1 MSVLLLSDLHLP
13 DSPSPLRVGFLQFL
27 RGPAR
32 EAEAVYILGD
42 LFNYWI
48 DDNVGIESYP
58 EEITALRELTATGVP
73 VYFIPG
79 NRDFII
85 GPRFFAVTGVQP
97 LPDPWLLDLGG
108 QRTLLSHGDLY
119 CTDDV
124 SLQRWRRFSSKKLP
138 QRLWHSMPLG
148 IRRRIALWLR
158 GRSSRK
164 RGPGYE
170 HNGES
175 SRLPIMD
182 VNAEAITRAFAESG
196 AQRMIHGHTH
206 RAAEHKLLVQDRA
219 CERVVLSD
227 WHGDHG
233 EYLKCDRQVLHRVPF
248 PITNAG
254 RP

>member
-13 DSPSPLRVGFLQFL
+13 DSPSPLRTGFLRFL

-48 DDNVGIESYP
+48 DDHVGIESYP
-58 EEITALRELTATGVP
+58 EEVAALRELTATGVP

-85 GPRFFAVTGVQP
+85 GPLFFAATGVQP

-138 QRLWHSMPLG
+138 QRLWHSLPLG

-164 RGPGYE
+164 RRPGYE
-170 HNGES
+170 NNGES

-182 VNAEAITRAFAESG
+182 VNAEAIAQAFAGSG

-206 RAAEHKLLVQDRA
+206 RAAEHRLIVQDQPR
-219 CERVVLSD
+219 ERVVLSD
-227 WHGDHG
+227 WHDHHG
-233 EYLKCDRQVLHRVPF
+233 EYMESAHGELRRIPF
-248 PITNAG
+248 PIDEAA
-254 RP
+254 RS